1 MKINF
6 AHAPVSDF
14 GAVSRDLEDFF
25 GEFFGTEGSRSSEK
39 SGTWS
44 PRSDIFED
52 DSSYH
57 IEVDLPG
64 IEKKDV
70 KINFSDDVLSI
81 EGERT
86 QNEKSED
93 QKFFRVERR
102 FGSFKRTFSFKKAVD
117 SKKIKAEFSNG
128 VLAVVIPKAAD
139 AKPREI
145 KIQ

>member
-14 GAVSRDLEDFF
+14 GAVSRDFEDFF
-25 GEFFGTEGSRSSEK
+25 GEFFGAQGAQASEK
-39 SGTWS
+39 PGSWS
-44 PRSDIFED
+44 PRSDISENSD
-52 DSSYH
+52 SYH
-57 IEVDLPG
+57 IQVDLPG
-64 IEKKDV
+64 IEKRDV

-81 EGERT
+81 EGTRIQAE
-86 QNEKSED
+86 QSED
-93 QKFFRVERR
+93 QKFFRVERK
-102 FGSFKRTFSFKKAVD
+102 FGPFKRTFSFKKAVD

-128 VLAVVIPKAAD
+128 VLALVIPKAAD